1 MNIGQLQDTIKR
13 VNYILLEI
21 RKEQEPF
28 KGLKFGEVRDK
39 NVLGILAFN
48 VLGILAF
55 NGNHVTQTSLPFE
68 DVADD
73 LQKIEQA
80 RESIR
85 QTLKDY
91 QQKLQA
97 KLDAVNELL
106 SDS

>member
-1 MNIGQLQDTIKR
+1 MNIKKLQDTIKR

-21 RKEQEPF
+21 GKEQQPF
-28 KGLKFGEVRDK
+28 KGLSFYSTMDK
-39 NVLGILAFN
+39 E

-68 DVADD
+68 AVADD
-73 LQKIEQA
+73 LQKIDQA

-85 QTLKDY
+85 QTLEDY
-91 QQKLQA
+91 QARLIA

-106 SDS
+106 KED